1 MLKVLMTDHECE
13 TAFEQLES
21 AMTNAGLRWVTTEVN
36 EEIRFGRTVTKRVSS
51 RPDTPEDVAN
61 EGLTDKRR
69 KSKVTI
75 AATRPYTAQE
85 KLRALLDSLEDVI
98 VETQEMQKAVKQY
111 VTSHAKNWR
120 ELRLVRTD
128 AAGRD
133 PVIISP
139 TTDEERTRAVA
150 HLQTLIVALKGVVS
164 DGNPA

>member
-1 MLKVLMTDHECE
+1 MTDHECE

-21 AMTNAGLRWVTTEVN
+21 AMTTAGLQWVTNEVN

-69 KSKVTI
+69 TSKVTV
-75 AATRPYTAQE
+75 AATRPYTPQD
-85 KLRALLDSLEDVI
+85 KLGTLLDSLENVI
-98 VETQEMQKAVKQY
+98 VETQEMQNAVKNHL
-111 VTSHAKNWR
+111 TSHAKNWT

-128 AAGRD
+128 AAGRE

-139 TTDEERTRAVA
+139 TTDEERVRAVA
-150 HLQTLIVALKGVVS
+150 HLQRLIATLKGIVS

>member
-1 MLKVLMTDHECE
+1 MTDHECE

-21 AMTNAGLRWVTTEVN
+21 AMRNAGLLWITSEVN

-51 RPDTPEDVAN
+51 RPDTPDDVAN
-61 EGLTDKRR
+61 EGLTEKRR
-69 KSKVTI
+69 KSKVTV

-85 KLRALLDSLEDVI
+85 KFRTLLDSLEDVI
-98 VETQEMQKAVKQY
+98 VETQEMQDAVKKY
-111 VTSHAKNWR
+111 FTSHAKNWR

-128 AAGRD
+128 TAGRE

-139 TTDEERTRAVA
+139 TTDEERVRAVA
-150 HLQTLIVALKGVVS
+150 HLRELIVALKGIAS